1 MGELIGYARVST
13 DDQRLDLQLD
23 ALAQVG
29 VTSQHL
35 YTDKASGAR
44 SDRPGLLAAIKA
56 SRPGDV
62 LVVWRLDRLARST
75 SELLKISDELQNR
88 QVALRS
94 LNEALDT
101 STASGKLIFTVFA
114 AMAEFERNVIKE
126 RTMAGLRSAREKGRR
141 GGRKPKLSAHKLRMA
156 RTLLADPM
164 TTLEQVAEQMGVHRT
179 TLYRSLK
186 AADAD
191 RSTKDAA

>member
-23 ALAQVG
+23 ALAQAGVVG
-29 VTSQHL
+29 QHL

-56 SRPGDV
+56 TRPSDV

-75 SELLKISDELQNR
+75 SELLKISDELQSR

-114 AMAEFERNVIKE
+114 AMAEFERNVIRE
-126 RTMAGLRSAREKGRR
+126 RTMAGLRSAKEKGRR
-141 GGRKPKLSAHKLRMA
+141 GGRKPKLTSAKLRMA
-156 RTLLADPM
+156 RTLLGDPM
-164 TTLEQVAEQMGVHRT
+164 TTMEQVAEQMGVHRT
-179 TLYRSLK
+179 TLYRALER
-186 AADAD
+186 AGGEA
-191 RSTKDAA
+191 

>member
-23 ALAQVG
+23 ALAQAG
-29 VTSQHL
+29 VTSQHV

-56 SRPGDV
+56 TRPSDV

-75 SELLKISDELQNR
+75 SELLKISDELQSR

-114 AMAEFERNVIKE
+114 AMAEFERNVIRE
-126 RTMAGLRSAREKGRR
+126 RTMAGLRSAKEKGRR
-141 GGRKPKLSAHKLRMA
+141 GGRKQKLTAAKIRMA

-164 TTLEQVAEQMGVHRT
+164 TTMEQVAEQMGVHRT
-179 TLYRSLK
+179 TLYRALERAEAITGEK
-186 AADAD
+186 V
-191 RSTKDAA
+191 

>member
-29 VTSQHL
+29 VSSQHV
-35 YTDKASGAR
+35 YTDKASGSR
-44 SDRPGLLAAIKA
+44 SDRPGLAAAIKA
-56 SRPGDV
+56 TRAGDT

-75 SELLKISDELQNR
+75 AELLKISDQLR
-88 QVALRS
+88 DRDVSLRS

-114 AMAEFERNVIKE
+114 AMAEFERNVIRE
-126 RTMAGLRSAREKGRR
+126 RTMAGLRSAKEKGRR
-141 GGRKPKLSAHKLRMA
+141 GGRKPKLTSAKLRMA
-156 RTLLADPM
+156 RTLLGDPM
-164 TTLEQVAEQMGVHRT
+164 TTMEQVAEQMGVHRT
-179 TLYRSLK
+179 TLYRALER
-186 AADAD
+186 AERAVIPGD
-191 RSTKDAA
+191 